1 MSPNSKTF
9 KAMTHLKVIKMLGRT
24 TTQIYRNAFEI
35 KTIQLEIMTIT
46 Q

>member
-9 KAMTHLKVIKMLGRT
+9 KAMTRLKVIKMLGR